1 MIKKIKNDSGITLVA
16 LSITIIVLLILSTV
30 AVSSGKKAIENSRL
44 TTFTAEMKVMQ
55 SEVNLLYDKWKNEEK
70 IKFGDEEKEITNIG
84 NTITDEQKNRYDSL
98 NLTNDYKLYDANVIE
113 KLGIEGIEGTYFV
126 NIKDRKV
133 ISVEG
138 LSYGGKKYYTL
149 DALPEGLYNV
159 DYEGNSTGSAPTF
172 ESKVE
177 YVGESKWRITIYNIS
192 YEGNIKKWN
201 FAYKLDGENEWSTSK
216 ESSFIVNKKGIY
228 KVKLVNN
235 WNNENTEDGTDVVVN
250 PGAPDLE
257 TEIFAKTSTINGGEA
272 SAINPTIP
280 AGFKPVNVTKE
291 QSATPATWGDGT
303 SAPSEQSVK
312 NGLVITDGTNEFVWI
327 PVENIDEMAREID
340 ENNDNNGNKKY
351 RGVLYNF
358 NSDKKQNSEIAWSTD
373 STSNREPANLSTTYD
388 SASNVSGWTETLYQ
402 EEYDKM
408 VKQVEKYHGFYVGRY
423 EMSLNSEGEAQ
434 SKGEVTSANA
444 SESKNKYWYGLYTK
458 AKTYAPDTQE
468 NTKSVVS
475 SMIWGSQYDAMMRWM
490 QNNGVDVTEKPTDT
504 PSATLQ
510 NAERNKENTTGGENN
525 KDVINNVYDILGNRL
540 EWTQEANYPGYRVLR
555 GGNYGD
561 ADSPSGRSRRTNPS
575 SASTYH
581 GSRFTLYIK

>member
-84 NTITDEQKNRYDSL
+84 NTITEDQKNRYNSL
-98 NLTNDYKLYDANVIE
+98 NLTDDYKLYDADVIK

-201 FAYKLDGENEWSTSK
+201 FAYKLDGENEWSISK
-216 ESSFIVNKKGIY
+216 ESSFIVNKKGTY

-250 PGAPDLE
+250 PGAPDSTGLF
-257 TEIFAKTSTINGGEA
+257 TKTSTINGAVA
-272 SAINPTIP
+272 SANNPTIP
-280 AGFKPVNVTKE
+280 AGFKPMDVTTG
-291 QSATPATWGDGT
+291 QTPATWGDGT

-327 PVENIDEMAREID
+327 PVENIDEMAKPID
-340 ENNDNNGNKKY
+340 GTNDNNENKKY

-358 NSDKKQNSEIAWSTD
+358 NSDKTKNSQIDWKVDLT
-373 STSNREPANLSTTYD
+373 NFREPANLSTTYD
-388 SASNVSGWTETLYQ
+388 SASNVSGWTEILYQ

-434 SKGEVTSANA
+434 SKGEETSANA
-444 SESKNKYWYGLYTK
+444 SESTNKYWYGLYTK

-490 QNNGVDVTEKPTDT
+490 QYNGVDVTSTD
-504 PSATLQ
+504 SSKLQ
-510 NAERNKENTTGGENN
+510 NAERNIGSITGGENN
-525 KDVINNVYDILGNRL
+525 KDVINNVYDLLGNRY
-540 EWTQEANYPGYRVLR
+540 EWTQEANLTSYRVLR
-555 GGNYGD
+555 GGDYLY
-561 ADSPSGRSRRTNPS
+561 AHSPSLRSNTNPS
-575 SASTYH
+575 NDLAYS

>member
-84 NTITDEQKNRYDSL
+84 NTITEDQKNRYNSL
-98 NLTNDYKLYDANVIE
+98 NLTDDYKLYDADVIK

-159 DYEGNSTGSAPTF
+159 DYEGDSTGSAPTF

-201 FAYKLDGENEWSTSK
+201 FAYKLDGENEWSISK
-216 ESSFIVNKKGIY
+216 ESSFIVNKKGTY

-250 PGAPDLE
+250 PGAPDSTGLF
-257 TEIFAKTSTINGGEA
+257 TKTSTINGAVA
-272 SAINPTIP
+272 SANNPTIP
-280 AGFKPVNVTKE
+280 AGFKPMDVTTG
-291 QSATPATWGDGT
+291 QTPATWGDGT

-340 ENNDNNGNKKY
+340 GTNDNNGNKKY
-351 RGVLYNF
+351 RGVLYKF
-358 NSDKKQNSEIAWSTD
+358 NSDKTQNSEIAWTAD
-373 STSNREPANLSTTYD
+373 STTGYREPANLSGYD
-388 SASNVSGWTETLYQ
+388 SDSNVSGWTETLYQ

-434 SKGEVTSANA
+434 SKGKVTSANA

-510 NAERNKENTTGGENN
+510 NAVRNTESTTGGENN

-540 EWTQEANYPGYRVLR
+540 EWTQEAGNTISRVLR
-555 GGNYGD
+555 GGYCNR
-561 ADSPSGRSRRTNPS
+561 ADSPSLRNYDYPS
-575 SASTYH
+575 IASANR
-581 GSRFTLYIK
+581 GSRLTLYIK

>member
-84 NTITDEQKNRYDSL
+84 NTITEDQKNRYNSL
-98 NLTNDYKLYDANVIE
+98 NLTDDYKLYDADVIE

-159 DYEGNSTGSAPTF
+159 DYEGDSTGSAPTF

-201 FAYKLDGENEWSTSK
+201 FAYKLDGENEWSISK
-216 ESSFIVNKKGIY
+216 ESSFIVNKKGTY

-250 PGAPDLE
+250 PGEPDLE
-257 TEIFAKTSTINGGEA
+257 TGIFAKTSTINGGEA

-327 PVENIDEMAREID
+327 PVENIDEMAREI
-340 ENNDNNGNKKY
+340 NGTNDNKKY

-358 NSDKKQNSEIAWSTD
+358 NSDKTKNSEIDWKENSTGA
-373 STSNREPANLSTTYD
+373 REPVTLN
-388 SASNVSGWTETLYQ
+388 GEPGTLYQ

-408 VKQVEKYHGFYVGRY
+408 VKQVEKYQGFYVGRY
-423 EMSLNSEGEAQ
+423 EMSLNNNTGEAQ
-434 SKGEVTSANA
+434 SKGGETSANSSA
-444 SESKNKYWYGLYTK
+444 SSANQWYGLYTK

-475 SMIWGSQYDAMMRWM
+475 SMIWGSQYDTMMRWM
-490 QNNGVDVTEKPTDT
+490 QDNGVDVTEEPTDT

-510 NAERNKENTTGGENN
+510 NAVRNTGSITGGENN
-525 KDVINNVYDILGNRL
+525 KDVINNVYDLLGNRW
-540 EWTQEANYPGYRVLR
+540 EWTQEVNDADLRVVR
-555 GGNYGD
+555 GGCYNNDRSPTHYSNSTPSRTYGD
-561 ADSPSGRSRRTNPS
+561 
-575 SASTYH
+575 H
-581 GSRFTLYIK
+581 GSRITLYIK

>member
-84 NTITDEQKNRYDSL
+84 NTITDEQKNRYNSL
-98 NLTNDYKLYDANVIE
+98 NLTADYKLYDANVIE

-159 DYEGNSTGSAPTF
+159 DYEGDSTGSAPTF

-192 YEGNIKKWN
+192 YKGNIKKWN
-201 FAYKLDGENEWSTSK
+201 FAYKLDGENEWSISK
-216 ESSFIVNKKGIY
+216 ESSFIVNKKGTY

-250 PGAPDLE
+250 PGVPDSTGLF
-257 TEIFAKTSTINGGEA
+257 TKTSTINGAVA
-272 SAINPTIP
+272 SANNPTIP
-280 AGFKPVNVTKE
+280 AGFKPMDVTTG
-291 QSATPATWGDGT
+291 QTPATWGDGT

-340 ENNDNNGNKKY
+340 KNNDNNGNKKY

-373 STSNREPANLSTTYD
+373 STSYREPANLSTTYD

-408 VKQVEKYHGFYVGRY
+408 VKQVEKYQGFYVGRY
-423 EMSLNSEGEAQ
+423 EMSLNSTTGEAQ
-434 SKGEVTSANA
+434 SKEGETSANA
-444 SESKNKYWYGLYTK
+444 SASSANQWYGLYTK

-475 SMIWGSQYDAMMRWM
+475 SMIWGSQYDAMMKWM
-490 QNNGVDVTEKPTDT
+490 QNNGVDVTETPTDT
-504 PSATLQ
+504 PSSTLQ
-510 NAERNKENTTGGENN
+510 NAVRNTGEITGGEGS
-525 KDVINNVYDILGNRL
+525 KDVINNVYDILGNRW
-540 EWTQEANYPGYRVLR
+540 EWTQEVEDTSYRVLR
-555 GGNYGD
+555 GSRYGVFISPSYRYSYSPS
-561 ADSPSGRSRRTNPS
+561 ADSAGG
-575 SASTYH
+575 

>member
-84 NTITDEQKNRYDSL
+84 NTITEDQKNRYNSL
-98 NLTNDYKLYDANVIE
+98 NLTDDYKLYDANVIE

-201 FAYKLDGENEWSTSK
+201 FAYKLDGENEWSISK
-216 ESSFIVNKKGIY
+216 ESSFIVNKKGTY

-250 PGAPDLE
+250 PGAPDSTGLF
-257 TEIFAKTSTINGGEA
+257 TETSTINGGEA

-327 PVENIDEMAREID
+327 PVENIDEMARKID

-423 EMSLNSEGEAQ
+423 EMSLNSTTGEAQ
-434 SKGEVTSANA
+434 SKGGEISANA
-444 SESKNKYWYGLYTK
+444 SADSANQWYGLYTK

-490 QNNGVDVTEKPTDT
+490 QDNGVDVTEKPTDT
-504 PSATLQ
+504 PSSTLQ
-510 NAERNKENTTGGENN
+510 NAVRNTGEITGGENN
-525 KDVINNVYDILGNRL
+525 KDVINNVYDLLGNRY
-540 EWTQEANYPGYRVLR
+540 EWTQEASYTNLRVLR
-555 GGNYGD
+555 GGLCYH
-561 ADSPSGRSRRTNPS
+561 AYSPSNRLSSRPS
-575 SASTYH
+575 DDNANY